1 MDITSRK
8 FWLTVGVIVISTTLL
23 ILKYIGETTWQ
34 VTTLA
39 AMAGYFAV
47 NQIEAARD
55 NAKTES
61 DKSN

>member
-1 MDITSRK
+1 
-8 FWLTVGVIVISTTLL
+8 VIVISTTLL

>member
-8 FWLTVGVIVISTTLL
+8 FWLTVGMILITTALL

-34 VTTLA
+34 ITCLGVVG
-39 AMAGYFAV
+39 GYFAV

-55 NAKTES
+55 NAKTE
-61 DKSN
+61 NPA